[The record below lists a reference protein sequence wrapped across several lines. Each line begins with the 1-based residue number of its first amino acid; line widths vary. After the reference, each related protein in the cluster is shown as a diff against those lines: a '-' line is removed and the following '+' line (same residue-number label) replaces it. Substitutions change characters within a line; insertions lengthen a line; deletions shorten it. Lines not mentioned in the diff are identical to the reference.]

1 MNLLKDNEENQ
12 LDNYGLI
19 SDEELANLK
28 KDVSQKLR
36 RKWEPIKKDNLPKEI
51 DYFVDD
57 NDEYLFGTVQDKK
70 GILNI

>member
-1 MNLLKDNEENQ
+1 M
-12 LDNYGLI
+12 DNYIHI

-28 KDVSQKLR
+28 SDISQKLR
-36 RKWEPIKKDNLPKEI
+36 RKWEPIAKENLPKEI

-57 NDEYLFGTVQDKK
+57 NDEYLFGTIQDKK